1 MTEMKRRWG
10 IPWRPW
16 HTNAALLVTGVA
28 LLLLSRQLVSE
39 FDHPT
44 IGLSGVSGWSVLC
57 YAVAVWLVLTRPV
70 DRLTFPLIL
79 TVGILCRLVLL
90 LPAPWLS
97 SDVYRYAWDGVVQHA
112 HISPYRYVP
121 GDPALAFLRQPN
133 RDLFDHINRRDYAH
147 TIYPP
152 GAQILFYVVTFLNPT
167 VTFMKLTMVLFEGLT
182 MYALVA
188 LLRQMGRPREQTL
201 LYAWCPLLL
210 WEIGSSGHLDSAA
223 MAFISLALLARY
235 RRQTIAT
242 GLFLGSA
249 ILIKLY
255 PLVLFPALF
264 RRGQYRMPAVIV
276 AMTAIGYGCY
286 ASVGKRVLGF
296 FGGYVQ
302 EEGMVSGARYFLF
315 ELARSI
321 PGLHRMPTAVFL
333 VFTALLFAAL
343 ALWCWRTCSI
353 PRSRANPVRVFQ
365 LPAEADF
372 LVPAL
377 AIAFA
382 LMLLFSPHYPWY
394 VAWLVPLLALV
405 PTLTVF
411 TYVCGLYFL
420 CTTRLAV
427 SPDPSQPVL
436 NEILYA
442 AVAAAFLL
450 ELVLRRWTVRH
461 PVFASEPQAVDQPST
476 LETESVK
483 PVCAGGSHPAPRAR
497 Y

>member
-39 FDHPT
+39 FDYPT

-223 MAFISLALLARY
+223 MAFICLALLARY

-302 EEGMVSGARYFLF
+302 EEGMASGARYFLL
-315 ELARSI
+315 ELARGI
-321 PGLHRMPTAVFL
+321 PGLHGIRTGGFL
-333 VFTALLFAAL
+333 VFTALICGAL
-343 ALWCWRTCSI
+343 TAWCWRSCCAA
-353 PRSRANPVRVFQ
+353 RSRANSAVARAFR
-365 LPAEADF
+365 LPEETGF
-372 LVPAL
+372 LVPACV
-377 AIAFA
+377 IAFA
-382 LMLLFSPHYPWY
+382 MMLLFSPHYPWY
-394 VAWLVPLLALV
+394 AAWLVPFLALV

-411 TYVCGLYFL
+411 TYVCGFYYL
-420 CTTRLAV
+420 CTTPLAV
-427 SPDPSQPVL
+427 SPDPSQPML
-436 NEILYA
+436 NQILYG
-442 AVAAAFLL
+442 AVLLAFLL
-450 ELVLRRWTVRH
+450 ELGLRRWPVRR
-461 PVFASEPQAVDQPST
+461 PVFASQRPAPDQP
-476 LETESVK
+476 
-483 PVCAGGSHPAPRAR
+483 PALKTDRP
-497 Y
+497 